1 MVSSPLYS
9 RHEIFSNDMV
19 RIKMHKSKL
28 ILDKPIYIGMT
39 ILHSNKILVYDV
51 FHSELKNNT
60 GQGAK

>member
-1 MVSSPLYS
+1 
-9 RHEIFSNDMV
+9 MV